1 MSVRI
6 NKKVCQDDGAFYIEG
21 ACLAADTKPVSN
33 IAGGSIMLEVD
44 TGDVYAYDEAG
55 TQWKK
60 ICALGG
66 SGT

>member
-6 NKKVCQDDGAFYIEG
+6 NKQVCQDDGAFYIEG
-21 ACLAADTKPVSN
+21 ACLHDDTKPLRNLAS
-33 IAGGSIMLEVD
+33 GSLMLEVD
-44 TGDVYAYDEAG
+44 TGDVYAFDEEG
-55 TQWKK
+55 GEWDK